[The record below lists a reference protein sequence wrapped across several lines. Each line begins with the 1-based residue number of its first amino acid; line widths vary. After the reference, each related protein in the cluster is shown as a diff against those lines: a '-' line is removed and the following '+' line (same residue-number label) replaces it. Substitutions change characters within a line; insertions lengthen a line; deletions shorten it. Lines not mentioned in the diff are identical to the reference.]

1 MTKYSD
7 FFYGGFK
14 KKKFRQKCIE
24 WVHQIVFG
32 GRVGIDINGEPGE
45 FFKTYKGLRQGTLCH
60 LCFSIW

>member
-45 FFKTYKGLRQGTLCH
+45 FFKTYKGLR
-60 LCFSIW
+60 